1 MKYEFHEL
9 DKNYAATAKGMFEN
23 CELVRGDY
31 TLSMVETDIVKC
43 WAENDETGFYRKA
56 LDNKGE
62 VYVLNHHIIG
72 EDYQTIGEMAV
83 YLDDNDEDVPES
95 IEDAFSKIDVI
106 NEEMKN
112 LRIKARRLR
121 RNAIQKFC
129 DFKVGDKVIV
139 TDSYDNRAGTNGI
152 ITKIDLLEYNREYPF
167 SFEIKKIKKDGTIS
181 RLNLYYRFDA
191 VIEKAE

>member
-9 DKNYAATAKGMFEN
+9 DKNYAAIAKSMFED

-31 TLSMVETDIVKC
+31 NLSMVETDIVKC
-43 WAENDETGFYRKA
+43 WAESDETGFYRKA

-62 VYVLNHHIIG
+62 VYVLNYHIIG

-83 YLDDNDEDVPES
+83 YLDDNDEEISES
-95 IEDAFSKIDVI
+95 IDDAFSKIDAI

-112 LRIKARRLR
+112 LRAKARGIR

-139 TDSYDNRAGTNGI
+139 TDNYDNRAGTNGI
-152 ITKIDLLEYNREYPF
+152 ITKIDLRDYNREYPF
-167 SFEIKKIKKDGTIS
+167 CFEIKKIKKDGTPS
-181 RLNLYYRFDA
+181 RLNLYYCFNA
-191 VIEKAE
+191 IIEKAE